1 MPPLDLCGKNVFL
14 AGQFVALPRRRLQSF
29 LKAVGATLIRCDHRR
44 YPLQQTRRAPLHN
57 SPVRRVDIIVQGTVS
72 ESHPSFYPRAA
83 HPDALYIDEQELV
96 ESFGMEDLAQE
107 RLERLRELVHTPSF
121 AEADWRYACCL
132 LEAAPAG
139 AALELAVDYLQH
151 RELPNVQ
158 RFPLVRWLERVGA
171 GCEEPRL
178 RVARALQLGSPW
190 SYHAFSHIL
199 KSSALEGI
207 THLELSWVSLDQP
220 FASSLLQTGA
230 LPQVETLHIAPSP
243 YGSNLYHYLT
253 WRLPQRQ
260 EALVKLLKLPRWK
273 DVLRRVTLDPAAL
286 GGPDAGQRV
295 LAHLRKQLTG
305 ALELSLAAQA

>member
-1 MPPLDLCGKNVFL
+1 MTPLDLHSKNVFL

-44 YPLQQTRRAPLHN
+44 YPLQQPRRAALHH

-83 HPDALYIDEQELV
+83 HPDALTIDEQELV
-96 ESFGMEDLAQE
+96 ESFGIEDLAQE

-132 LEAAPAG
+132 LEAAPPG
-139 AALELAVDYLQH
+139 AALDLAVDYLEH
-151 RELPNVQ
+151 RDLPHIR
-158 RFPLVRWLERVGA
+158 RFPLLRWLERAGA
-171 GCEEPRL
+171 GSHEPRL
-178 RVARALQLGSPW
+178 RVARSLQLNNLGGCRNLGS
-190 SYHAFSHIL
+190 IL
-199 KSSALEGI
+199 KSGALEGV
-207 THLELSWVSLDQP
+207 THLEMGWAALEQP
-220 FASSLLQTGA
+220 FPFSLLQAGA
-230 LPQVETLHIAPSP
+230 WPRVETLHIAPE
-243 YGSNLYHYLT
+243 YAGSQAYYYSS

-260 EALVKLLKLPRWK
+260 EGLVKLLKLPRWK